1 MTFPITGL
9 YAAPLMIIAIG
20 LLVWV
25 VKGRGIAKVGIGD
38 GGNDILIRRM
48 RTQSN
53 FVENAPLLLIALGLM
68 EANGA
73 APWLLHTFGII
84 LVLGR
89 LAHPIG
95 MTNKYPKM
103 PFRFGGTVSVMLL
116 YAVAAIVLFWQT
128 LFLLAIFV
136 EP

>member
-9 YAAPLMIIAIG
+9 YAALL
-20 LLVWV
+20 LLVAIVLINWV

-53 FVENAPLLLIALGLM
+53 FVENAPLLLIVMGLM

-73 APWLLHTFGII
+73 ASWLLHGFGIV

-89 LAHPIG
+89 VVHPIG
-95 MTNKYPKM
+95 MTNKYPEM
-103 PFRFGGTVSVMLL
+103 PFRVGGTISTLLL
-116 YAVAAIVLFWQT
+116 YAVAAIVLLWQAFAG
-128 LFLLAIFV
+128 L
-136 EP
+136 

>member
-9 YAAPLMIIAIG
+9 YAAPLMLIAVALIA
-20 LLVWV
+20 WV
-25 VKGRGIAKVGIGD
+25 IKGREVAKVGIGD
-38 GGNDILIRRM
+38 GGNDVLIRRM

-53 FVENAPLLLIALGLM
+53 FVENAPLLLIAMGLM

-73 APWLLHTFGII
+73 APWLLHIFGIA

-89 LAHPIG
+89 IAHPIG

-103 PFRFGGTVSVMLL
+103 PFRFGGTVSVILL
-116 YAVAAIVLFWQT
+116 YAVAAVVLFWQT
-128 LFLLAIFV
+128 VFA
-136 EP
+136 